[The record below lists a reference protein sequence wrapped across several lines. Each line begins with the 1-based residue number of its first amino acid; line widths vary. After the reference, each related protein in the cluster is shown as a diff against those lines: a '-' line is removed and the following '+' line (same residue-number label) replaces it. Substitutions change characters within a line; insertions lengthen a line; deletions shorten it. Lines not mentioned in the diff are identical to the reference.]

1 VRVEAGN
8 RGVGYVRRGRL
19 GHLLYRLGGCTARE
33 HEVLHKDIERQG
45 GFVLVD
51 LDDMVRICDDV
62 EALPGKSDLEW
73 ISVWVVDAVKDQPK
87 LLGPVCVQ

>member
-1 VRVEAGN
+1 
-8 RGVGYVRRGRL
+8 
-19 GHLLYRLGGCTARE
+19 
-33 HEVLHKDIERQG
+33 
-45 GFVLVD
+45 
-51 LDDMVRICDDV
+51 MVRICDDV